1 MLTDPRMRILIVTP
15 KSMYRYLPVS
25 LGNTGSAVYP
35 YFSETTNNDH
45 PEPISKPVTGG
56 KAALY
61 GMHELPDPKRYCT
74 LYDDIRNLTMNSK
87 IGHDSGSFS
96 FLIRR

>member
-1 MLTDPRMRILIVTP
+1 MITDPRMRILIVTP
-15 KSMYRYLPVS
+15 KNMYRYLPVS
-25 LGNTGSAVYP
+25 LNGSGVAVYP

-56 KAALY
+56 RAALY

>member
-1 MLTDPRMRILIVTP
+1 MRILIVTP
-15 KSMYRYLPVS
+15 KNMYRYLPVS
-25 LGNTGSAVYP
+25 LNGSGAAVYP
-35 YFSETTNNDH
+35 YFSEATNNDH
-45 PEPISKPVTGG
+45 PEPISKPVAGAKTD
-56 KAALY
+56 LY